1 MAVCS
6 NFLKY
11 RLSLCKATDKI
22 VFHERDIDDSLRLR
36 RTLQPRMTDLLSS
49 CESIVLYD
57 YRVRVDRIQ
66 KGLWVAIC
74 FLFLPHGATQA
85 RSPCV
90 YSPNQCYQEKARQ
103 LRKD

>member
-6 NFLKY
+6 SFLKY

-57 YRVRVDRIQ
+57 LYDRP
-66 KGLWVAIC
+66 GEGRSHTEGAVGSD
-74 FLFLPHGATQA
+74 LFSFSPA
-85 RSPCV
+85 RGHS
-90 YSPNQCYQEKARQ
+90 SALA
-103 LRKD
+103 LRLLA